1 MLRLGLCTFT
11 TAVAACGGSSPE
23 GATDSVESAAAA
35 AAWALLEK
43 TLLVASGSA
52 HPLKCEL
59 VVVVWSFLLQHGSPS
74 LVRPHFI

>member
-1 MLRLGLCTFT
+1 
-11 TAVAACGGSSPE
+11 
-23 GATDSVESAAAA
+23 VESAAAA